1 MEQQSYEKRGYLR
14 ENYRLFH
21 LCGAMEETV
30 DWHYHTFHKII
41 VFLSEG
47 AAYGIEGRSYALQAG
62 DMVLVGSGCI
72 HRPEVRAGAPY
83 ERIILYISPEFVR
96 ARSTPECD
104 LEACFT
110 TARESFR
117 FVVRS
122 GAARRELTQT
132 LTALEREWG
141 SGKFGSALLCDA
153 LFDQF
158 MIGVGRG
165 MLEHR
170 LEFVDSS
177 ACDEKIAAI
186 LEYLSANPAQETT
199 IDDLAA
205 RFYISKYH
213 MMRRFREETG
223 YTIHNYLVTKRLMLA
238 REKIAGGMPV
248 SEACYQCG
256 FREYSTFARAYRKLF
271 SEPPRSAR

>member
-14 ENYRLFH
+14 EVYRLFH
-21 LCGAMEETV
+21 LSGAMDEPV

-47 AAYGIEGRSYALQAG
+47 AAYGIEGRSYALEAG

-72 HRPEVRAGAPY
+72 HRPEIAPGAPY
-83 ERIILYISPEFVR
+83 ERMILYISPEFIR
-96 ARSTPECD
+96 AHSTPECD
-104 LEACFT
+104 LESCFT
-110 TARESFR
+110 AAREEFR
-117 FVVRS
+117 FVVRP
-122 GAARRELTQT
+122 GAARRELISA
-132 LTALEREWG
+132 LSALEREWG
-141 SGKFGSALLCDA
+141 SGQFGSALLCDA
-153 LFDQF
+153 LFYQF
-158 MIGVGRG
+158 LIGVGRG
-165 MLEHR
+165 MREHR
-170 LEFVDSS
+170 LQYVDSS
-177 ACDEKIAAI
+177 AFDEKIAAI
-186 LEYLSANPAQETT
+186 LQYLAAHLTQEIT

-248 SEACYQCG
+248 SEACYLCG
-256 FREYSTFARAYRKLF
+256 FQEYSTFARAYKKLF
-271 SEPPRSAR
+271 QESPHTAR